1 MQTEIAVHTKNRIEA
16 AREIANP
23 AEVAVETKNKKGF
36 TYTLTSF
43 GKAFINAAAKAS
55 KPVMDIGAAYGVAT
69 LPALLTG
76 AKVIA
81 VDIEEKHLLSIANA
95 VNTPLRNQLITL
107 RERFPHFDLL
117 PDSLSAVYMSQVLP
131 FLSGNEIEEGIRK
144 IYDWL
149 VPGGEAFVVSFTP
162 YIDHV
167 RSFIPTY
174 EEQKKKG
181 IRWAGS
187 IDDLSRYS
195 SNPAIYK
202 NLPNQIHHID
212 LDDLIWVFEKTGF
225 VVKEA
230 RYFGEEEGPLP
241 EGIRMDGRERVGLIA
256 YKPVPEDRDKNFS
269 YWKPI
274 SSTKLDHIPE
284 AVRKWLSE
292 PYILSQALR
301 KVCENFSVEVTDQ
314 KVKDLYADE
323 VAALKCYDVV
333 QGFVRETYL
342 GDIGNPVVYA
352 RVTMPQSTY
361 QFKKTELDNL
371 GNRPIGET
379 LLYQDPTLTRSEFEV
394 KRITC
399 DDELLFDLLVHN
411 NFYKAEIEKIARVN
425 ELWARRSFFTISGN
439 PILITEVFLSN
450 IPNYLG

>member
-1 MQTEIAVHTKNRIEA
+1 MQTEISVKIQNRIEV
-16 AREIANP
+16 AREIANHP
-23 AEVAVETKNKKGF
+23 EIALETKNQKGF

-81 VDIEEKHLLSIANA
+81 VDIEEKHLLSIANS
-95 VNTPLRNQLITL
+95 VNSPLRNQLITL

-117 PDSLSAVYMSQVLP
+117 PNSLSAVYMSQVLP
-131 FLSGNEIEEGIRK
+131 FLSGTEIEDGIQK

-149 VPGGEAFVVSFTP
+149 IPGGEAFVVSFTP

-167 RSFIPTY
+167 KSFVPIY
-174 EEQKKKG
+174 EERKSKG
-181 IRWAGS
+181 IRWAGG

-195 SNPAIYK
+195 SHPTIFK

-212 LDDLIWVFEKTGF
+212 LDDLKWVFEKAGF
-225 VVKEA
+225 MIKEA

-256 YKPVPEDRDKNFS
+256 YKPIPEDKDHSFS

-274 SSTKLDHIPE
+274 SCTNLDYIPE
-284 AVRKWLSE
+284 TVRQWLSE
-292 PYILSQALR
+292 PYVLSQSLR
-301 KVCENFSVEVTDQ
+301 KVCENFTVEVTDQ
-314 KVKDLYADE
+314 CVKNLYADE
-323 VAALKCYDVV
+323 VAALKCYDIT

-342 GDIGNPVVYA
+342 GDTGNPVVYA

-361 QFKKTELDNL
+361 QFKKVELDNL

-394 KRITC
+394 KRITS
-399 DDELLFDLLVHN
+399 DDELLFDLLVHDN
-411 NFYKAEIEKIARVN
+411 YYKAEIEKIARVN

-450 IPNYLG
+450 IPKYLG